1 MKSFIAAALVLTVF
15 VGPALAA
22 NQSGHGTNGNSGNGV
37 SGSTGNQGNGGATG
51 NAGGFSGGQGGSTG
65 GSTGSGAGAP
75 SGGGSNGSGAGAPG
89 GASGDAGTSGSSAGA
104 SGGTSGGASSGNTGG
119 AGAGSSGTAGSG
131 FSLTLFSGK
140 APAGVRV
147 AGKTFTIAPTRTLTA
162 HQVMTWTVFQHCA
175 DPAVRLIALY
185 PDGGFRFMNY
195 DHLSNLPVWRTAECM
210 TAYGY
215 EFQGMAFG
223 GKTNFVGQPLDLG
236 PQN

>member
-1 MKSFIAAALVLTVF
+1 MKSFIAAVLVLSVF

-22 NQSGHGTNGNSGNGV
+22 NQTGNGTNSNAGNGV
-37 SGSTGNQGNGGATG
+37 SGSMGNQGNGGATG
-51 NAGGFSGGQGGSTG
+51 NAGAFSGGQGGSTG
-65 GSTGSGAGAP
+65 GSTGGASGGSTGSGAGAP
-75 SGGGSNGSGAGAPG
+75 SGS
-89 GASGDAGTSGSSAGA
+89 SGDAGTSGTSVGA
-104 SGGTSGGASSGNTGG
+104 SGGASGGASSGNAGG
-119 AGAGSSGTAGSG
+119 SGSGSSASAGSG
-131 FSLTLFSGK
+131 YSLTLWSGK

-195 DHLSNLPVWRTAECM
+195 DHLTNLPVWRTAECM

-223 GKTNFVGQPLDLG
+223 GKTNFAGQPLDLG
-236 PQN
+236 PQTN

>member
-1 MKSFIAAALVLTVF
+1 MAAVLVLTVF

-22 NQSGHGTNGNSGNGV
+22 NQTGNGTNGNSGNGV

-51 NAGGFSGGQGGSTG
+51 NAGGYSGGQGGSTG

-75 SGGGSNGSGAGAPG
+75 SGGGAGAPG
-89 GASGDAGTSGSSAGA
+89 GSSGDAGTSGNSV
-104 SGGTSGGASSGNTGG
+104 SGSGNAGG
-119 AGAGSSGTAGSG
+119 AGAGSSASSGSG
-131 FSLTLFSGK
+131 QSFTLFSGK
-140 APAGVRV
+140 APAGVRI

-175 DPAVRLIALY
+175 DPAVRLTALY

-223 GKTNFVGQPLDLG
+223 GKTDFVGQPLDLG
-236 PQN
+236 PQTN